1 MDWCNWALG
10 RILPLCWLVNI
21 RINSKID
28 AKLKKKKNVAITR
41 TYLVLFSISLL
52 HYMPVSRG
60 PGSYNPSM
68 VPGNVCNM
76 FLWDRVLCG
85 VSYVCNFGLTW
96 GTIHKSGLFRF
107 TFRSCQTARSFLLPS
122 SHYRVGTAPLMS
134 GLVSAAG
141 QESHRS
147 DFILVGWVVVG
158 GMSGR
163 KRVQCN
169 LRQKNKIN

>member
-10 RILPLCWLVNI
+10 RNLPLCWLVNI
-21 RINSKID
+21 RNNSKID
-28 AKLKKKKNVAITR
+28 AKLKKKNVAVTR
-41 TYLVLFSISLL
+41 IYLVLFSISLL
-52 HYMPVSRG
+52 HYMPVFRG

-68 VPGNVCNM
+68 VPENVCNM

-107 TFRSCQTARSFLLPS
+107 TIRSCQTAWSFLLPS

-147 DFILVGWVVVG
+147 DFILVGWVVVVG
-158 GMSGR
+158 GGGVRSQKGS
-163 KRVQCN
+163 VQS
-169 LRQKNKIN
+169 QAKK